1 MPYRHGQYLYDASR
15 QVSAVST
22 QHATRQA
29 IIVLMLVCLAVV
41 GSLATWFSAAA
52 ILPELAR
59 EWQLSPAIL
68 PWMTNAVQIG
78 FVLGALGASLFN
90 IPDRVPLNRLMAG
103 SALLAALSNLLLL
116 LDPGPAA
123 IGLRLV
129 TGIALAGVYPS
140 AIKLMATW
148 FERGRGIVLGLLIG
162 SLTLGSSLPHL
173 VRAGLGQ
180 FDWRAVVIATSL
192 SSLAGAVVFLL
203 VAREGPSPFAR
214 GAKFNL
220 RAIGAILRDKP
231 VFLANLG
238 YFGHMWELYAMW
250 GWFLAFSNAASQVH
264 MPGLQSGASLLTFC
278 VVAAGVP
285 GCIAGGLLSDRIGR
299 TLTCSILMALS
310 AVCALTIGLAF
321 DGPVWL
327 FASIALIWGFSIVG
341 DSAQFSAAVTELSD
355 RSYVGTALALQ
366 MGLGFGVTV
375 IAIWLTPILAGWVGW
390 RWVFLFLAP
399 GPLVGIAAMLTLR
412 RLPQAARL
420 ANGRR

>member
-1 MPYRHGQYLYDASR
+1 M
-15 QVSAVST
+15 SAV
-22 QHATRQA
+22 QVGQGRLGALA
-29 IIVLMLVCLAVV
+29 VLALICLAVV

-78 FVLGALGASLFN
+78 FVIGALGASLFN
-90 IPDRVPLNRLMAG
+90 LPDRVPLNLLMAA
-103 SALLAALSNLLLL
+103 SALLAAASNVLLL

-123 IGLRLV
+123 LGLRLL

-148 FERGRGIVLGLLIG
+148 FERGRGMVLGLLIG
-162 SLTLGSSLPHL
+162 ALTLGSSLPHL
-173 VRAGLGQ
+173 VRASAGQ
-180 FDWRAVVIATSL
+180 FDWRLVVIATSL
-192 SSLAGAVVFLL
+192 SSLGAAVIFLF

-214 GAKFNL
+214 GARLDL
-220 RAIGAILRDKP
+220 RAVAAILRCRP
-231 VFLANLG
+231 LFLANLG

-250 GWFLAFSNAASQVH
+250 GWFLAFATAAGEAGR
-264 MPGLQSGASLLTFC
+264 PATGPGASLLTFC

-285 GCIAGGLLSDRIGR
+285 GCILGGWLSDRIGR
-299 TLTCSILMALS
+299 TATCAIMMAVS
-310 AVCALTIGLAF
+310 AACALAIGFAF
-321 DGPVWL
+321 DGPAWL
-327 FASIALIWGFSIVG
+327 LSAIALLWGFSIIG

-366 MGLGFGVTV
+366 MGLGFAITV
-375 IAIWLTPILAGWVGW
+375 LAIWLTPVLASVVGW
-390 RWVFLFLAP
+390 QWVFIFLAP
-399 GPLVGIAAMLTLR
+399 GPLIGILAMLALR
-412 RLPQAARL
+412 QSPDAVKL